1 MAFDAIPNLAQPHK
15 AGKVKMLAITSATRS
30 ELLPEV
36 PTFSEAGYPVATGET
51 WIGASVRSNGIKLSI
66 IDKPAW
72 AAAPRQPDA
81 FAQSSCLV

>member
-1 MAFDAIPNLAQPHK
+1 MRSGRNPWSGG
-15 AGKVKMLAITSATRS
+15 AGR
-30 ELLPEV
+30 
-36 PTFSEAGYPVATGET
+36 
-51 WIGASVRSNGIKLSI
+51 NGIKLSI

>member
-1 MAFDAIPNLAQPHK
+1 MQVFSSSVHIEADQPL
-15 AGKVKMLAITSATRS
+15 GGFITQR
-30 ELLPEV
+30 L
-36 PTFSEAGYPVATGET
+36 
-51 WIGASVRSNGIKLSI
+51 SVNGIKLSI